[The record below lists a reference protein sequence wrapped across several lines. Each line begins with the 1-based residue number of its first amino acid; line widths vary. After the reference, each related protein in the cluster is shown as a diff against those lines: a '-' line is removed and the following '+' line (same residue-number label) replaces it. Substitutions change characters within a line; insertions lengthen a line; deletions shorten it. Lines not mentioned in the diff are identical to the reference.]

1 MQVDRLQKRI
11 NYCET
16 REKNALREMEYFQ
29 RQRDQFQQDR
39 REQEK
44 EALVTLIKLNRD
56 KATKSLDIQA

>member
-16 REKNALREMEYFQ
+16 REKNALREMENFQ